1 MNKEEVQEVLDELYE
16 VRPEILNDDAKR
28 LFDAIMSIAD
38 ERDKYREK
46 LEKIKEHIQLIQ
58 TYTDDERIL
67 AQCNLILSMIE
78 R

>member
-1 MNKEEVQEVLDELYE
+1 MNYSELPKEIKLQDDVDSLLATIEELLKKLD
-16 VRPEILNDDAKR
+16 KT
-28 LFDAIMSIAD
+28 
-38 ERDKYREK
+38 
-46 LEKIKEHIQLIQ
+46 KEHIQLIQ